1 MQDSCESI
9 GGGRMIVCAGNGEDF
24 SFAKSLGVGLVDSA
38 IGLMQICQRESVD
51 SLVFI
56 GSAGAY
62 SKEVKLF
69 DLYIADSATQ
79 IELSFLQ
86 DKAYTPL
93 DNHIQSGILQANVSY
108 ETFANKAIVNSSNY
122 ITTDENLALR
132 FAKAGILLENMEFF
146 SIMKVAQYFN
156 IPCLGVFCVSNY
168 THQNAHSE
176 FMANHHK
183 VKEILFHHSE
193 LIQQISTNLAQ
204 HKGL

>member
-1 MQDSCESI
+1 
-9 GGGRMIVCAGNGEDF
+9 MIVCVGNGEDF
-24 SFAKSLGVGLVDSA
+24 SFAKSLGVGLVESA
-38 IGLMQICQRESVD
+38 IGLMQICQKESVD

-93 DNHIQSGILQANVSY
+93 DNHIQSGILQENVSY
-108 ETFANKAIVNSSNY
+108 ETFANKAIINSSNY

-168 THQNAHSE
+168 THQNAHNE

-183 VKEILFHHSE
+183 VKEILSHHSE
-193 LIQQISTNLAQ
+193 LIQQISINLAK

>member
-1 MQDSCESI
+1 
-9 GGGRMIVCAGNGEDF
+9 MIVCAGNGEDF

-93 DNHIQSGILQANVSY
+93 DNHIQSGILQENVSY

-132 FAKAGILLENMEFF
+132 FTKAGILLENMEFF

-168 THQNAHSE
+168 THQNAHNK

-183 VKEILFHHSE
+183 VKEILSHHSE
-193 LIQQISTNLAQ
+193 LIQQISVNLAK

>member
-1 MQDSCESI
+1 
-9 GGGRMIVCAGNGEDF
+9 MIVCAGNGEDF
-24 SFAKSLGVGLVDSA
+24 SFAKSLGVGLVESA

-108 ETFANKAIVNSSNY
+108 ETFANKVIVNSSNY

-146 SIMKVAQYFN
+146 SIMKIAQYFN

-168 THQNAHSE
+168 THQNAHNE

-183 VKEILFHHSE
+183 VKEILSHHSE
-193 LIQQISTNLAQ
+193 LIQQISINLAK

>member
-1 MQDSCESI
+1 
-9 GGGRMIVCAGNGEDF
+9 MIVCAGNGEDF
-24 SFAKSLGVGLVDSA
+24 SFAKSLGVGLVESA
-38 IGLMQICQRESVD
+38 IGLMQICQKESVD

-69 DLYIADSATQ
+69 DLYIADSAIQ

-93 DNHIQSGILQANVSY
+93 DNHIQSGILQENVSY
-108 ETFANKAIVNSSNY
+108 ETFANKAIINSSNY

-168 THQNAHSE
+168 THQNAHNE

-183 VKEILFHHSE
+183 VKEILSHHSE
-193 LIQQISTNLAQ
+193 LIQQISINLAK

>member
-24 SFAKSLGVGLVDSA
+24 GFAKSLGVGLMESA

-93 DNHIQSGILQANVSY
+93 DNHIQSGILQENVSY
-108 ETFANKAIVNSSNY
+108 ETFANKAIINSSNY

-146 SIMKVAQYFN
+146 SIMKIAQYFN

>member
-9 GGGRMIVCAGNGEDF
+9 GGGCMIVCAGNGEDF
-24 SFAKSLGVGLVDSA
+24 SFAKSLGVGLVESA

-93 DNHIQSGILQANVSY
+93 DNHIQSGILQENVSY

-168 THQNAHSE
+168 THQNTHNE

-193 LIQQISTNLAQ
+193 LIQQISTNLAK

>member
-1 MQDSCESI
+1 
-9 GGGRMIVCAGNGEDF
+9 MIVCAGNGEDF

-93 DNHIQSGILQANVSY
+93 DNHIQSGILQENVSY

-168 THQNAHSE
+168 THQNAHNK

-183 VKEILFHHSE
+183 VKEILSHHSE
-193 LIQQISTNLAQ
+193 LIQQISVNLAK

>member
-1 MQDSCESI
+1 
-9 GGGRMIVCAGNGEDF
+9 MIVCAGDGEDF
-24 SFAKSLGVGLVDSA
+24 AFAKSLGVGLVDSA

-69 DLYIADSATQ
+69 DLYVADSATQ

-86 DKAYTPL
+86 DKSYTPL
-93 DNHIQSGILQANVSY
+93 DNHIQSGILQDNVSY
-108 ETFANKAIVNSSNY
+108 ETFKNKAIVNSSNY

-146 SIMKVAQYFN
+146 SIMKIAQYFH

-168 THQNAHSE
+168 THQNAHNE
-176 FMANHHK
+176 FKANHQK
-183 VKEILFHHSE
+183 IKEILSHHSE
-193 LIQQISTNLAQ
+193 LIQQISVNLAK
-204 HKGL
+204 HRGE

>member
-1 MQDSCESI
+1 
-9 GGGRMIVCAGNGEDF
+9 MIVCAGNGEDF
-24 SFAKSLGVGLVDSA
+24 AFAKSVGVGLIESA
-38 IGLMQICQRESVD
+38 MGLMQICQRESVD

-62 SKEVKLF
+62 SKEAKLF

-93 DNHIQSGILQANVSY
+93 DNHIQSGILQENVSY
-108 ETFANKAIVNSSNY
+108 ETFKNKVIVNSSNY

-146 SIMKVAQYFN
+146 SIMKIAQYFN
-156 IPCLGVFCVSNY
+156 IPCVGVFCVSNY
-168 THQNAHSE
+168 THQNAHNE
-176 FMANHHK
+176 FMANHQK
-183 VKEILFHHSE
+183 VKEILSHHSE
-193 LIQQISTNLAQ
+193 LIQQISANLAR

>member
-1 MQDSCESI
+1 
-9 GGGRMIVCAGNGEDF
+9 MIVCAGNGEDF
-24 SFAKSLGVGLVDSA
+24 SFAKSLGVGLMDSA
-38 IGLMQICQRESVD
+38 IGLMQICQKESVD

-108 ETFANKAIVNSSNY
+108 ETFANKVIVNSSNY

-146 SIMKVAQYFN
+146 SIMKIAQYFN

-168 THQNAHSE
+168 THQNAHNE

-183 VKEILFHHSE
+183 VKEILSHHSE
-193 LIQQISTNLAQ
+193 LIQQISINLAK

>member
-1 MQDSCESI
+1 
-9 GGGRMIVCAGNGEDF
+9 MIVCAGNGEDF
-24 SFAKSLGVGLVDSA
+24 SFAKSLGVGLVESA

-93 DNHIQSGILQANVSY
+93 DNHIQSGILQENVSY
-108 ETFANKAIVNSSNY
+108 ETFANKAIINSSNY

-146 SIMKVAQYFN
+146 SIMKIAQYFN

-168 THQNAHSE
+168 THQNAHNE

-183 VKEILFHHSE
+183 VKEILSHHSE
-193 LIQQISTNLAQ
+193 LIQQISVNLAK

>member
-1 MQDSCESI
+1 
-9 GGGRMIVCAGNGEDF
+9 MIVCAGNGEDF
-24 SFAKSLGVGLVDSA
+24 SFAKSLGVGLVESA
-38 IGLMQICQRESVD
+38 IGLMQICQKESVD

-93 DNHIQSGILQANVSY
+93 DNHIQSGILQENVSY
-108 ETFANKAIVNSSNY
+108 ETFANKAIINSSNY

-156 IPCLGVFCVSNY
+156 IPCLGS
-168 THQNAHSE
+168 
-176 FMANHHK
+176 
-183 VKEILFHHSE
+183 
-193 LIQQISTNLAQ
+193 
-204 HKGL
+204 GLHL

>member
-1 MQDSCESI
+1 
-9 GGGRMIVCAGNGEDF
+9 MIVCAGNGEDF
-24 SFAKSLGVGLVDSA
+24 AFAKSVGVGLVESA
-38 IGLMQICQRESVD
+38 IGLSQICHRESVD

-69 DLYIADSATQ
+69 DLYIADGATQ

-86 DKAYTPL
+86 DKSYTPL
-93 DNHIQSGILQANVSY
+93 DNHIQAGILQDNVSY
-108 ETFANKAIVNSSNY
+108 ETFKNKAIVNSSNY
-122 ITTDENLALR
+122 ITTDENLATR
-132 FAKAGILLENMEFF
+132 FAQAGILLENMEFF
-146 SIMKVAQYFN
+146 SIMKIAQYFH

-176 FMANHHK
+176 FNANHHK
-183 VKEILFHHSE
+183 VKEILSCHSE
-193 LIQQISTNLAQ
+193 LIQQISVNLAK

>member
-1 MQDSCESI
+1 
-9 GGGRMIVCAGNGEDF
+9 MIVCAGNGEDF
-24 SFAKSLGVGLVDSA
+24 SFAKSLGVGLVESA
-38 IGLMQICQRESVD
+38 IGLMQICQKESVD

-93 DNHIQSGILQANVSY
+93 DNHIQSGILQENVSY
-108 ETFANKAIVNSSNY
+108 ETFANKAIINSSNY
-122 ITTDENLALR
+122 ITTDETLALR

-168 THQNAHSE
+168 THQNAHNE

-183 VKEILFHHSE
+183 VKEILSHHSE
-193 LIQQISTNLAQ
+193 LIQQISINLAK

>member
-1 MQDSCESI
+1 
-9 GGGRMIVCAGNGEDF
+9 MIVCAGNGEDF
-24 SFAKSLGVGLVDSA
+24 SFAKSLGVGLVESA

-93 DNHIQSGILQANVSY
+93 DNHIQSGILQENVSY

-146 SIMKVAQYFN
+146 SIMKIAQYFN

-168 THQNAHSE
+168 THQNAHNE

-183 VKEILFHHSE
+183 VKEILSHHSE
-193 LIQQISTNLAQ
+193 LIQQISVNLAK

>member
-1 MQDSCESI
+1 
-9 GGGRMIVCAGNGEDF
+9 MIVCAGNGEDF
-24 SFAKSLGVGLVDSA
+24 SFAKSLGVGLVESA
-38 IGLMQICQRESVD
+38 IGLMQICQKESVD

-93 DNHIQSGILQANVSY
+93 DNHIQSGILQENVSY
-108 ETFANKAIVNSSNY
+108 ETFANKAIINSSNY

-168 THQNAHSE
+168 THQNAHNE

-183 VKEILFHHSE
+183 VKEILSHHSE
-193 LIQQISTNLAQ
+193 LIQQISINLAK